1 MEGWDGWVN
10 GWMVGRNE
18 GWVCGW
24 MVSILWC
31 DGVLQLYVLLVRTS
45 LTVFLFLRSFDFFL
59 LPSTFS
65 LHPSFFIFQQGE
77 TVPMVANDAGS
88 MLPRTMLARRLGE
101 RSLGIPRGVEGR
113 THVATR
119 ANNG

>member
-1 MEGWDGWVN
+1 MN
-10 GWMVGRNE
+10 GWLE
-18 GWVCGW
+18 GMKDGCVDGFYTVVRRRATAVC
-24 MVSILWC
+24 VT
-31 DGVLQLYVLLVRTS
+31 RTYLSNRLS
-45 LTVFLFLRSFDFFL
+45 LPSSTSFFFL